1 VFHRVDDL
9 EAMPAERFFSY
20 VGRLLSY
27 DGALRFAALHPP
39 EPEFESDEDALM
51 AHTSNRP
58 AATNFLPGTYTR
70 VAGPEKG

>member
-1 VFHRVDDL
+1 M
-9 EAMPAERFFSY
+9 ESMPAQRFFSFACH
-20 VGRLLSY
+20 LPHY
-27 DGALRFAALHPP
+27 DGAVRFAALHPP

-70 VAGPEKG
+70 VAESDRG